1 MLARGGQQR
10 FVRPGRRIDADPK
23 RMRAEIPDEGGQPA
37 DVVFA
42 SLLPG
47 AVGLYQVGL
56 TVPAG
61 LAPGDQPVLVTQS
74 GVAANTAVVAV
85 Q

>member
-1 MLARGGQQR
+1 VVVIQPT
-10 FVRPGRRIDADPK
+10 VTV
-23 RMRAEIPDEGGQPA
+23 GGQPA

-47 AVGLYQVGL
+47 VVGLYQVGV

-61 LAPGDQPVLVTQS
+61 LASGDQPVVVTQA
-74 GVAANTAVVAV
+74 GEAANTAVVAV